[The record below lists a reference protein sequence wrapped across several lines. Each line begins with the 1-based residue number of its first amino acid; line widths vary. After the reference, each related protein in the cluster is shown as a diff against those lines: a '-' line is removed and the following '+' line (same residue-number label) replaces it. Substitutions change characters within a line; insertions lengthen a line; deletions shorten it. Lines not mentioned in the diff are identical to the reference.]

1 MKFINLLKMDWI
13 KHLPI
18 AHRGLHNDKISE
30 NSREAFK
37 SAAINNYAIECDVV
51 LSKDHEVVVIHDEN
65 LKRLCSTNLNVS
77 DLYMSELREFTI
89 NNTESNIISL
99 DEMLH
104 IVNASVPI
112 IIEIKGNYSPYIE
125 NRIYEIIRSY
135 TGKVAIKSFNIA
147 YIQWICEFLPFL
159 TKGLIVD
166 RNNNNNLSILDM
178 NLDFISCDIDFID
191 SNFMS
196 KVRKKNIPIITWTV
210 DSFEKKQKA
219 KMYSD
224 NIIFEKIVP

>member
-1 MKFINLLKMDWI
+1 
-13 KHLPI
+13 
-18 AHRGLHNDKISE
+18 
-30 NSREAFK
+30 
-37 SAAINNYAIECDVV
+37 
-51 LSKDHEVVVIHDEN
+51 
-65 LKRLCSTNLNVS
+65 
-77 DLYMSELREFTI
+77 
-89 NNTESNIISL
+89 
-99 DEMLH
+99 
-104 IVNASVPI
+104 
-112 IIEIKGNYSPYIE
+112 
-125 NRIYEIIRSY
+125 
-135 TGKVAIKSFNIA
+135 
-147 YIQWICEFLPFL
+147 LPFL

-196 KVRKKNIPIITWTV
+196 KIRKKNIPIITWTV

>member
-1 MKFINLLKMDWI
+1 MDWI

-30 NSREAFK
+30 NTREAFK
-37 SAAINNYAIECDVV
+37 AAAINNYAIECDVV

-125 NRIYEIIRSY
+125 NRIYEI
-135 TGKVAIKSFNIA
+135 
-147 YIQWICEFLPFL
+147 LD
-159 TKGLIVD
+159 LI
-166 RNNNNNLSILDM
+166 L
-178 NLDFISCDIDFID
+178 
-191 SNFMS
+191 
-196 KVRKKNIPIITWTV
+196 
-210 DSFEKKQKA
+210 EKLQ
-219 KMYSD
+219 
-224 NIIFEKIVP
+224 

>member
-1 MKFINLLKMDWI
+1 
-13 KHLPI
+13 
-18 AHRGLHNDKISE
+18 
-30 NSREAFK
+30 
-37 SAAINNYAIECDVV
+37 
-51 LSKDHEVVVIHDEN
+51 
-65 LKRLCSTNLNVS
+65 
-77 DLYMSELREFTI
+77 MSELREFTI
-89 NNTESNIISL
+89 NNSESNIISL

-210 DSFEKKQKA
+210 DSLEKKQKA